1 MRSGRQTTK
10 LERYLVFALGAWLA
24 LAVIQIPFSGDLING
39 LEGFRLVQF
48 YVVAGIGGIL
58 LAARLPDERL
68 ATALLVAI
76 GVVSS
81 YAAIRGVIG
90 PSDNEVA
97 FVEERNYNTV
107 LGEATRA
114 SGSFTSPIALASY
127 LVPAAVFSLVLAFLM
142 ASRRTLGLAD
152 LRPRHGRGHR
162 LLRSNRLV
170 AIVAGIGALIALLL
184 SSPDVSRRRR
194 AYAIALT
201 VVVLVG
207 GYGAVLAAGTVD
219 EAAKERADS
228 LRNPFADESVK
239 DRFSTWGDSLEKVAE
254 KPQGTGLG
262 SVGRATLEED
272 GRDVVY
278 TDSSYIKILQE
289 QGVLGGLLFLVGIL
303 GVTSH
308 AGEGWP
314 PSDRSPGRWAWP
326 PSPGSRASSC

>member
-1 MRSGRQTTK
+1 M
-10 LERYLVFALGAWLA
+10 
-24 LAVIQIPFSGDLING
+24 
-39 LEGFRLVQF
+39 
-48 YVVAGIGGIL
+48 
-58 LAARLPDERL
+58 

-142 ASRRTLGLAD
+142 ASRRTLGLATFA
-152 LRPRHGRGHR
+152 LAMVGVIASYVRTA
-162 LLRSNRLV
+162 LV

-254 KPQGTGLG
+254 QPQGTGLG

-289 QGVLGGLLFLVGIL
+289 QGVLVACCSWWGYWGSP
-303 GVTSH
+303 SH